1 MTKKTSPNT
10 ARRYWTLLVR
20 DNESA
25 PWRPEFGAY
34 SLHDVLDERREYR
47 DHGVAARNLKYIST
61 ADTQAAI
68 DSALAELNGP
78 VAGQS
83 YAIDPEPVAE
93 TAPQFDPQDP
103 FYLECHGYD
112 LDGNPVAETAP
123 EPADGCES
131 VEYSRQF
138 EPAEK
143 SPMIIG
149 TNNFVSRQR
158 AYIYYR
164 DYGYHISDID
174 QKIRDGEIAIGAPDL
189 KPGQRLFII
198 DNGTRYAIEE

>member
-1 MTKKTSPNT
+1 MAKIHASNGCARGVYGRCVSAQEFPRILNSDKCAVCERMLAKQT
-10 ARRYWTLLVR
+10 A
-20 DNESA
+20 A
-25 PWRPEFGAY
+25 
-34 SLHDVLDERREYR
+34 
-47 DHGVAARNLKYIST
+47 
-61 ADTQAAI
+61 
-68 DSALAELNGP
+68 
-78 VAGQS
+78 
-83 YAIDPEPVAE
+83 DPEPVAE